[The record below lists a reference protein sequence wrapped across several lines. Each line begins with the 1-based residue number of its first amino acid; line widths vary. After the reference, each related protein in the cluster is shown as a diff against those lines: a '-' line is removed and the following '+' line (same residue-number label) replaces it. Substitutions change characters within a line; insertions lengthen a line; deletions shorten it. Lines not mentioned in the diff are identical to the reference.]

1 MSERKRTREK
11 EDKGDYK
18 KHKTSKQDL
27 DKHHVETEKRNQE
40 VQKIKHVET
49 L

>member
-1 MSERKRTREK
+1 MSDRKRTRER
-11 EDKGDYK
+11 EEKGESK
-18 KHKTSKQDL
+18 KHKTSKHDL
-27 DKHHVETEKRNQE
+27 EKRHVESEKRNQE

>member
-1 MSERKRTREK
+1 MSDRKRTKER
-11 EDKGDYK
+11 EDKGDHK
-18 KHKTSKQDL
+18 KHKTSKQDFE
-27 DKHHVETEKRNQE
+27 KRHVESEKRNQE

>member
-1 MSERKRTREK
+1 MSDRKRRREK
-11 EDKGDYK
+11 EDGRDSK

-27 DKHHVETEKRNQE
+27 EKLKTQTKKLNQE
-40 VQKIKHVET
+40 VQKLKHVET

>member
-1 MSERKRTREK
+1 MSDRKRTKER
-11 EDKGDYK
+11 EDKGDHK

-27 DKHHVETEKRNQE
+27 EKRHVESEKRNQE